1 MQQLEHPLVLLR
13 QLKGAPLSCLFA
25 LAIEK
30 KPVTQSWLVAMTG
43 YDAKTVRNGLIV
55 LTTFNYAIRIGGHS
69 WQIAS
74 SFQLPIMTDEI
85 DPKGE
90 ILPLSPT
97 TTTNINASIM
107 PVNVKA
113 VGVVTKGEI
122 LPNCNPIVYEL
133 LKHAGVGE
141 PVRSELARNEN
152 LSEEYVKLH
161 IEKMRKERKPPAMLI
176 HRLRNGDEIQQESDP
191 EDHRRYLTG
200 RFGDFANR

>member
-1 MQQLEHPLVLLR
+1 
-13 QLKGAPLSCLFA
+13 LFA

-74 SFQLPIMTDEI
+74 SFQLPIMIDEI
-85 DPKGE
+85 DSKGE

-141 PVRSELARNEN
+141 PVRSELA
-152 LSEEYVKLH
+152 KLH